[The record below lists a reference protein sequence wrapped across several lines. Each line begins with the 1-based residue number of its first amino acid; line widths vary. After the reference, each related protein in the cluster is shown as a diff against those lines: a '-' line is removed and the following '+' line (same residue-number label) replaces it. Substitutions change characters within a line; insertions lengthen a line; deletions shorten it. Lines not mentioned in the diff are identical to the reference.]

1 MEYKNISSK
10 FTLQSTGTKKD
21 RMQRAMS
28 KKVSYN
34 KYIRFHISTMKGIV
48 KDCFSLQYERLMKK
62 NFTLHLR
69 SYIPIPQY
77 WPGVP
82 CIYDIL
88 ATFKLSCNTYK
99 ISSIYLRSYHF
110 TLWHYF
116 WYAYTP
122 YIYSK
127 YLKKESLK
135 AIQHFFVIFFF
146 VSTLNSMGGVLCSAT
161 VSE

>member
-62 NFTLHLR
+62 HFTLHLR

-82 CIYDIL
+82 CIYNIL
-88 ATFKLSCNTYK
+88 ATFKLSCNTSHIKYPAFTYALI
-99 ISSIYLRSYHF
+99 ISRYDIIFDMHIHHIF
-110 TLWHYF
+110 TQN
-116 WYAYTP
+116 
-122 YIYSK
+122 I
-127 YLKKESLK
+127 
-135 AIQHFFVIFFF
+135 
-146 VSTLNSMGGVLCSAT
+146 
-161 VSE
+161 